1 MSLKSFLRGTV
12 FAGASAF
19 LIAIPMT
26 ASASHG
32 EDLDV
37 SINPGN
43 VPTTAEF
50 GGGCD
55 NLPELGEFEDGW
67 VFIVPSEG
75 DPDAHFNSVS
85 ATFEDNEGNEQTLG
99 GTLVEGSGDN
109 KAYIVTEAGWTL
121 IGGSASINTTE
132 GGADSFNLTHAC
144 PGTPPPE
151 EPPPEEPPPEEPPPE
166 EPPPEEPP
174 PEEPPPEE
182 PPAEEPPPEEPPAE
196 EPPAEEPPAEEPPAE
211 EPQAEEPPAEEPPAE
226 EPPAEEPP
234 AQEEEQEPAPEEEA
248 EPPAQLPQTGE
259 ELTGLLL
266 AAGALTAAG
275 LGAYLFGR
283 RHGRS
288 GTD

>member
-32 EDLDV
+32 EDVDV

-43 VPTTAEF
+43 IPTTAEDF

-67 VFIVPSEG
+67 VFVLPAEG
-75 DPDAHFNSVS
+75 DPDAHFISLS

-109 KAYIVTEAGWTL
+109 KAFVVAEAGWTL
-121 IGGSASINTTE
+121 IGASAVINTVE

-144 PGTPPPE
+144 PGTVPPPEEPPPEEPPPE

-182 PPAEEPPPEEPPAE
+182 PPAEEPPAE
-196 EPPAEEPPAEEPPAE
+196 EPPAEEPPAAQEPPAE
-211 EPQAEEPPAEEPPAE
+211 EEAPMQ
-226 EPPAEEPP
+226 
-234 AQEEEQEPAPEEEA
+234 EEQEQEEQEEAPAPEQEES
-248 EPPAQLPQTGE
+248 EPPAQLPKTGE

-283 RHGRS
+283 RRGPS
-288 GTD
+288 GTS

>member
-19 LIAIPMT
+19 LIALPMT

-32 EDLDV
+32 TDIDV

-43 VPTTAEF
+43 IPTTAEAF

-67 VFIVPSEG
+67 VFVLPAEG
-75 DPDAHFNSVS
+75 DPGAHFNSLS
-85 ATFEDNEGNEQTLG
+85 ATFEDNEGGEQTLG
-99 GTLVEGSGDN
+99 ATLVDGSGDN
-109 KAYIVTEAGWTL
+109 KAYVVTEAGWTL
-121 IGGSASINTTE
+121 IGASASINTTE

-144 PGTPPPE
+144 AGTIPPE

-182 PPAEEPPPEEPPAE
+182 PPAEEPPAEEPPAE

-211 EPQAEEPPAEEPPAE
+211 EEAPAP
-226 EPPAEEPP
+226 
-234 AQEEEQEPAPEEEA
+234 EEQEPPMQEEDES
-248 EPPAQLPQTGE
+248 EPPAQLPKTGE

-275 LGAYLFGR
+275 LGAYLIGR
-283 RHGRS
+283 RRGPS